1 MTTNGAHDP
10 RCTKDRIISKIRA
23 CRLGGNIWSILIS
36 WFWWLYHSH
45 MGEEP
50 CVLTNT
56 HQNIKGSN
64 RAPCLHLIFKW
75 FRMLTMREIWK
86 SILELCALP
95 VNFYVNLKLLQNKEL
110 KKIKSSLHTF
120 ENDLSIKYLTDCLSA
135 KATFIVI
142 HWNLIITLFP
152 IKQYSI

>member
-1 MTTNGAHDP
+1 MCLWLCLESEKEKEGSKRGDMLSSGESVQGKHRFYFHYSYSCNFS
-10 RCTKDRIISKIRA
+10 IS
-23 CRLGGNIWSILIS
+23 
-36 WFWWLYHSH
+36 
-45 MGEEP
+45 
-50 CVLTNT
+50 
-56 HQNIKGSN
+56 
-64 RAPCLHLIFKW
+64 
-75 FRMLTMREIWK
+75 
-86 SILELCALP
+86 
-95 VNFYVNLKLLQNKEL
+95 LKLLQNKEL